1 MEWQLPSISEA
12 IALSLWHLGAA
23 SGRVPLAKPQVGNLF
38 RRVIR
43 GSCFLPL
50 NLGIMFYIHSL
61 EWLESRGEH
70 MSIDVITQTVLTAAA
85 LELVYKA
92 VKDFIQETLPELAEQ
107 YEKELNDELSKLK
120 PGDRFIDEIDV
131 ANVDNDFWY
140 PVLRFSDIEVSAV
153 PGMKIDLIRGTL
165 RVRKKINL
173 TDSSTPPIIIDSIRA
188 YAFQVSLERPDYG
201 LSIGGGRDDDLNFS
215 QYLVNVRWDAIPLNV
230 EGYYA
235 EAKSGGFIVSVETNL
250 PFPVPLATSGLGLC
264 GIGLTYSERFAPKL
278 FENAKDD
285 PIDQMRRAS
294 AQDFVN
300 WARKNKLE
308 QWRPAPANVNIRIF
322 GLKTDVGDLAT
333 SGCIVRFDDC
343 GFTYVTSGPIIVF
356 GGKFIALRSLNLGE
370 SIAAVDIPSESLFL
384 SNSVTVPI
392 RDLLTISGTS
402 EYSASLKDQNKTWVA
417 LGGYSMDGA
426 RVNLL
431 KILELWGGARL
442 VPLQGFAMRAGGRV
456 RCGGKI
462 LGFGGGISLSVEV
475 MGAIGW
481 NPIQVEG
488 QFSLDGY
495 AWIELFGKEIGVGL
509 RSDLKLRFPKPAEL
523 KLRATVSIKIWFARI
538 SKTVTIFN
546 LEDKDVQQALEAL
559 AIYTGSPIAFWV
571 LANGALGAINDKT
584 NNPLNEVPPDV
595 AFDIPFQQIPSG
607 VSNAVNAAAGDGIYL
622 EGGINVVHKVTQ
634 IRVEQINELTG
645 EVKEIPVSSAWL
657 AMADGASHRR
667 SARLAVP
674 CANPFAWLNAYDYAT
689 PGSTELSRDA
699 VFQTFGSG
707 PNEEIGNGSGGVA
720 VLRFGRLMLSAPRLF
735 LRNFYRVKPYDRAIF
750 VQRITLSVEKE
761 PDRTGSLLAVHSFDL
776 RFVGLSPPR
785 VGGPEFSGIVTTRV
799 RELNCGYSEWS
810 VIILRTDTTAKAPLE
825 CFARDE
831 QPFTLVAVGYE
842 IDWTDDFAGGDE
854 TIFQPGVYELTLKGT
869 SDASWA
875 GHPAE
880 TTNWIGL
887 KERFRVIAPKN
898 LRPYLRYA
906 TNGDE
911 RLFSRPK
918 PSWNPNPYGLGFGHY
933 KDHVGV
939 SRSKVGYLSK
949 IFPSVY
955 VSTRDNEALVEAK
968 VVECSEHTIAGS
980 NLTKEW
986 EAAYGGTLVT
996 EEEFVYGLPR
1006 IAGEYRF
1013 SVFAVRSLGCT
1024 PEKIDE
1030 WAYRVSRYHRPS
1042 EHLLPALGGIVRA
1055 YGSFGTKFVKPAPLP
1070 INQSELSSLV
1080 DAKLAPGWGLPGWI
1094 QRETGIG
1101 LNSGLTFLRMAEWSG
1116 LFKAPP
1122 PFHSEKIVVPP
1133 DDSELCLLCD
1143 TDPRPAG
1150 LILRTPEP
1158 VDWRRAK
1165 IAVYRRGING
1175 WDQRFDAKLTPSAD
1189 GTSCMI
1195 SLLAEGV
1202 AVRVP
1207 AGDLAIDVTFLYV
1220 CDGLPSLID
1229 GADRSLKSDKLLF
1242 AFSQPL
1248 GLTWPAPS

>member
-1 MEWQLPSISEA
+1 
-12 IALSLWHLGAA
+12 
-23 SGRVPLAKPQVGNLF
+23 
-38 RRVIR
+38 
-43 GSCFLPL
+43 
-50 NLGIMFYIHSL
+50 
-61 EWLESRGEH
+61 
-70 MSIDVITQTVLTAAA
+70 MSIDIITQTVLTAAA
-85 LELVYKA
+85 HKLVHDA
-92 VKDFIQETLPELAEQ
+92 IKDFIQETLPKLAKQ
-107 YEKELNDELSKLK
+107 YEKELDEQILKLK
-120 PGDRFIDEIDV
+120 PGDRFLDVIDV
-131 ANVDNDFWY
+131 ANVDNDYWY
-140 PVLRFSDIEVSAV
+140 PVLRFSDLEVSIV
-153 PGMKIDLIRGTL
+153 PGMKFDLIRCTL
-165 RVRKKINL
+165 RVTKKINL
-173 TDSSTPPIIIDSIRA
+173 TKSSESPIVINSIRA

-201 LSIGGGRDDDLNFS
+201 LSIGGGRDDDLNYI
-215 QYLVNVRWDAIPLNV
+215 QYLVNVRWDAIPLNF

-235 EAKSGGFIVSVETNL
+235 EAKRGGFVVSVETDL
-250 PFPVPLATSGLGLC
+250 PFPVPLGTSGLGLC
-264 GIGLTYSERFAPKL
+264 GIGLTYGERFAPKL
-278 FENAKDD
+278 FENVKED
-285 PIDQMRRAS
+285 PVVQMRSAS

-308 QWRPAPANVNIRIF
+308 QWRPAPADVNIRIF
-322 GLKTDVGDLAT
+322 GLTTDVGDLST

-343 GFTYVTSGPIIVF
+343 GFTYVTSGPVIVF

-370 SIAAVDIPSESLFL
+370 SIVAIDIPSESLFL
-384 SNSVTVPI
+384 SNTVTWPI
-392 RDLLTISGTS
+392 RDLLVISGTS
-402 EYSASLKDQNKTWVA
+402 EYSASLKDPNKTWVA
-417 LGGYSMDGA
+417 FGGYAMDGA
-426 RVNLL
+426 GVKLL
-431 KILELWGGARL
+431 TILDLWGGARL

-456 RCGGKI
+456 RCEGKI

-509 RSDLKLRFPKPAEL
+509 RGDLNLRLPKPAEL
-523 KLRATVSIKIWFARI
+523 NLQATVRIKIWFAEI

-546 LEDKDVQQALEAL
+546 LEDKDVQKALAAL

-571 LANGALGAINDKT
+571 LASGALGVINDKT
-584 NNPLNEVPPDV
+584 NNLLNEVPPDV

-622 EGGINVVHKVTQ
+622 EGGINVVHKVTE
-634 IRVEQINELTG
+634 IRIEQINELTG

-657 AMADGASHRR
+657 AMADGTSHRR

-707 PNEEIGNGSGGVA
+707 PNEDIGNGSGGDA
-720 VLRFGRLMLSAPRLF
+720 VLRFGRLVISAPRLF
-735 LRNFYRVKPYDRAIF
+735 LRNFYRVKPYHRAIF

-761 PDRTGSLLAVHSFDL
+761 PDRTGSPLAIHSVDL
-776 RFVGLSPPR
+776 RFVGLTPPR
-785 VGGPEFSGIVTTRV
+785 VGGPEFSGIVPTRV
-799 RELNCGYSEWS
+799 RELSSGFSEWS
-810 VIILRTDTTAKAPLE
+810 VIIRRTDTTAKAPLE
-825 CFARDE
+825 CVARDE

-842 IDWTDDFAGGDE
+842 IDWTDDFAGGDV

-869 SDASWA
+869 SDASRES
-875 GHPAE
+875 HFAE
-880 TTNWIGL
+880 TTHWIGL
-887 KERFRVIAPKN
+887 KERFRVIPPKN

-911 RLFSRPK
+911 RLFSLPK
-918 PSWNPNPYGLGFGHY
+918 PSWNPNPNGLGFGHY
-933 KDHVGV
+933 KDHKGV

-955 VSTRDNEALVEAK
+955 VSPTSSKNEALVEVW
-968 VVECSEHTIAGS
+968 VVECSEDTIAGS

-986 EAAYGGTLVT
+986 ETAYGGTSVK
-996 EEEFVYGLPR
+996 EQEFVYDLPR
-1006 IAGEYRF
+1006 VAGEYRF
-1013 SVFAVRSLGCT
+1013 SVLAIRSQGGA
-1024 PEKIDE
+1024 PVKVDE
-1030 WAYRVSRYHRPS
+1030 WAYRVSRYRRPS
-1042 EHLLPALGGIVRA
+1042 EHLLPALGSIVRA
-1055 YGSFGTKFVKPAPLP
+1055 YGAFGTKLVNSAQLQ
-1070 INQSELSSLV
+1070 INPSELSALV

-1101 LNSGLTFLRMAEWSG
+1101 LNSGLSFLRMAEWSG

-1122 PFHSEKIVVPP
+1122 PFHVEKIVVPP
-1133 DDSELCLLCD
+1133 EDSELCLLCD

-1150 LILRTPEP
+1150 LLLRTPEP

-1165 IAVYRRGING
+1165 IAVYRRGAKC
-1175 WDQRFDAKLTPSAD
+1175 WDQRFDAKVTPSAD
-1189 GTSCMI
+1189 GTSGVI

-1207 AGDLAIDVTFLYV
+1207 AGDLAIDVTFRYV

-1229 GADRSLKSDKLLF
+1229 SADRTLISDKLLF

-1248 GLTWPAPS
+1248 GLTWPASS